1 MGSPN
6 LGPRPPLPDRSA
18 SPSLATNL
26 DPTRWR
32 TPISQLIGRLRYI
45 TLLAVLG
52 LSITSFASFGWAGAK
67 TAKLVGELL
76 EGGWR
81 DDVNLG
87 LLLGIIDIYLLAVV
101 QMIMAIG
108 LYELFIGDLEVPDW
122 LEIHSLDDLKKALVD
137 VLVVFMAVTGVKGL
151 LSAEDAGDAL
161 RQAAAV
167 ALVIIAL
174 TFFRIATSRAKAG
187 PPYQRE

>member
-1 MGSPN
+1 MSK
-6 LGPRPPLPDRSA
+6 L
-18 SPSLATNL
+18 
-26 DPTRWR
+26 
-32 TPISQLIGRLRYI
+32 ISRLRFVTI
-45 TLLAVLG
+45 FAVLG
-52 LSITSFASFGWAGAK
+52 LSVTSLASFGWAGAK
-67 TAKLVGELL
+67 TVKLVGELL
-76 EGGWR
+76 EGGWG

-137 VLVVFMAVTGVKGL
+137 VLVVFLAVTGVKGL
-151 LSAEDAGDAL
+151 LSAADAEAAL

-167 ALVIIAL
+167 ALVIAAL
-174 TFFRIATSRAKAG
+174 TFFRIATARAKPSG
-187 PPYQRE
+187 R

>member
-1 MGSPN
+1 MSK
-6 LGPRPPLPDRSA
+6 L
-18 SPSLATNL
+18 
-26 DPTRWR
+26 
-32 TPISQLIGRLRYI
+32 ISRLRYVAI
-45 TLLAVLG
+45 FAVLG
-52 LSITSFASFGWAGAK
+52 LSVTSLASFGWAGAK
-67 TAKLVGELL
+67 TVKLVGELL

-151 LSAEDAGDAL
+151 LSAADADAAL

-167 ALVIIAL
+167 ALVIAAL
-174 TFFRIATSRAKAG
+174 TFFRIATARVKSSGR
-187 PPYQRE
+187 